1 MNLQEQLK
9 ECDNLYQKNDFR
21 GLISKCDEILAE
33 FPDNQNAVGYKGISL
48 CFLDEYDEAIKVL
61 SEGIERYPGNYYLKN
76 NLAMVY
82 YDLGDYEKSLE
93 LCEEGLKIKEFDW
106 LCENKFKNL
115 IKLGRIDEAIEF
127 EKGVSDDINM
137 QLVFLDDDMKEHE
150 LDYYSHILRENPD
163 NFYVIELIKA
173 IVAHRYPDRTPD
185 VGDYYLKWI
194 DCVKF
199 ADAKLYA
206 ECEDSKLKEYTEFE
220 IHCVTSILKE
230 YPKGCGLEEFK
241 ERLVP
246 YDEMEFDAFISH
258 LLEIGYIIQP
268 EEGRIEL
275 ADDNHELVDTVVDNS
290 RLEELIRQPIT
301 PQMEREVF
309 TLLKGARLFLPVD
322 FGPDALKGIEDS
334 KPGDKIEGPE
344 GFSIQALTDSEGRKA
359 VPLFTSEKMMKE
371 AGALTSVMVIY
382 MSDLAGMLK
391 QTDRYSLIAIN
402 PFTKYGLNMPIG
414 AFLAQF
420 ED

>member
-1 MNLQEQLK
+1 M
-9 ECDNLYQKNDFR
+9 
-21 GLISKCDEILAE
+21 
-33 FPDNQNAVGYKGISL
+33 GYKGISL
-48 CFLDEYDEAIKVL
+48 CFLDEYDEAINVL
-61 SEGIERYPGNYYLKN
+61 SEGIERYSDNYYLKN

-115 IKLGRIDEAIEF
+115 IKLGRIDDAVEF

-137 QLVFLDDDMKEHE
+137 QVAFLDDDMKEYE
-150 LDYYSHILRENPD
+150 LDYYSHILRDNPD

-185 VGDYYLKWI
+185 VGDYYINWI

-199 ADAKLYA
+199 ADDKLYV
-206 ECEDSKLKEYTEFE
+206 ECADSKLKEYAEFE

-246 YDEMEFDAFISH
+246 YDEREFDAFINH

-268 EEGRIEL
+268 EKGRIEL
-275 ADDNHELVDTVVDNS
+275 AEGIPDHVDTVVDNS
-290 RLEELIRQPIT
+290 RLEELLMQDIT
-301 PQMEREVF
+301 PQMEMEVF
-309 TLLKGARLFLPVD
+309 TLLKEARLFLPVD

-344 GFSIQALTDSEGRKA
+344 GFTIQALTDSEGRKA
-359 VPLFTSEKMMKE
+359 VPLFTSEAMMNE
-371 AGALTSVMVIY
+371 AGALTSVMVMY

-391 QTDRYSLIAIN
+391 QTDRYSVIAIN

-420 ED
+420 EN